1 MNKIQQ
7 LMFPSLPPLSTRYGT
22 LSSATGQIATVRGL
36 EGRAGIGTRVRI
48 KRNDFDLEGEIIRDT
63 DEGLT
68 IALYGSGRGLYSGMR
83 VECIDQE
90 DLRPGP
96 DWLGKVLDHEGR
108 DASAIPPSP
117 GPKPILLENRPPA
130 PGHRREMGSRLRTG
144 LGAMDTFLPL
154 CRGQRIGL
162 FAGSGVGKT
171 SLLGKLATQS
181 DADVNIIAL
190 IGERGREVRSFVE
203 HTLGPEAMKR
213 TIVFAATSDQPP
225 AIKLRA
231 ARLAMA
237 TAESFRDTG
246 QHVLFLFDSLTR
258 YAQAHREV
266 ALAAGE
272 VPALRAYPP
281 STFPALAQLC
291 ERAGPGHINGTGDI
305 TAVFSVLVQ
314 GSDMEE
320 PIADTVRGILDGHVV
335 LDRAIAESGRYP
347 AIDIGRSISRALPGA
362 ATQEENMI
370 LSKSRHLIR
379 RFEDGQ
385 LMVQSGLYKAG
396 SDPVLDKAVIAW
408 PKLEHFLQKDDY
420 MDIAAAFSDLNSCLT
435 DS

>member
-1 MNKIQQ
+1 
-7 LMFPSLPPLSTRYGT
+7 MFPSLPALSTQYGT
-22 LSSATGQIATVRGL
+22 LSSATGQIATIRGL
-36 EGRAGIGTRVRI
+36 EGKAGIGTRVKI
-48 KRNDFDLEGEIIRDT
+48 KRADFDLEGEVIRDAP
-63 DEGLT
+63 DGQT
-68 IALYGSGRGLYSGMR
+68 IALYGSGRGLKSGMR
-83 VECIDQE
+83 VACINPSA
-90 DLRPGP
+90 LKPSS
-96 DWLGKVLDHEGR
+96 DWLGRILDHEGK
-108 DASAIPPSP
+108 DASGLSP
-117 GPKPILLENRPPA
+117 VAGDSKISLDNTPPA
-130 PGHRREMGSRLRTG
+130 PGHRRPLGQRLRTG
-144 LGAMDTFLPL
+144 LGAIDTFLPL

-171 SLLGKLATQS
+171 SLLGTLATQS

-190 IGERGREVRSFVE
+190 IGERGREVRSFVDQ
-203 HTLGPEAMKR
+203 TLGEEAMKK

-225 AIKLRA
+225 AIKLRT

-237 TAESFRDTG
+237 TAENFRDSG
-246 QHVLFLFDSLTR
+246 RNVLFLFDSLTR

-272 VPALRAYPP
+272 VPALHAYPP

-291 ERAGPGHINGTGDI
+291 ERAGPGHMNGTGDI

-347 AIDIGRSISRALPGA
+347 AIDIGRSISRALPEA
-362 ATQEENMI
+362 ASEEENTI
-370 LSKSRHLIR
+370 LSKSRRLIR

-396 SDPVLDKAVIAW
+396 SDPLLDMAVATW
-408 PKLEHFLQKDDY
+408 PKFEQFLQQDNY
-420 MDIAAAFSDLNSCLT
+420 ADIPAAFADLSKCLGET
-435 DS
+435 

>member
-1 MNKIQQ
+1 
-7 LMFPSLPPLSTRYGT
+7 MFTSLPALSTRYGT

-36 EGRAGIGTRVRI
+36 EGKAGIGARIRI
-48 KRNDFDLEGEIIRDT
+48 KRADSTLEGEVIRDAH
-63 DEGLT
+63 DGQT
-68 IALYGSGRGLYSGMR
+68 IALYGSGRGLSSGMV
-83 VECIDQE
+83 VECIEQPA
-90 DLRPGP
+90 LRPGP
-96 DWLGKVLDHEGR
+96 GWLGHILDHEGK
-108 DASAIPPSP
+108 DVGGVIPSS
-117 GPKPILLENRPPA
+117 GNTDISLDQKPPA
-130 PGHRREMGSRLRTG
+130 PGHRRTLGPRLRTG

-203 HTLGPEAMKR
+203 QTLGPEAMKK

-237 TAESFRDTG
+237 TAESFRDAG

-272 VPALRAYPP
+272 VPALHAYPP

-291 ERAGPGHINGTGDI
+291 ERAGPGHVNGTGDI

-314 GSDMEE
+314 GSNMEE

-347 AIDIGRSISRALPGA
+347 AIDIGRSISRALPEA
-362 ATQEENMI
+362 ASKEENTI
-370 LSKSRHLIR
+370 LSRSRQLIR
-379 RFEDGQ
+379 RYEDGQ
-385 LMVQSGLYKAG
+385 LMVQSGLYKTG
-396 SDPVLDKAVIAW
+396 SDQVLDKAVAAW
-408 PKLEHFLQKDDY
+408 PKFEQFLQKDDY
-420 MDIAAAFSDLNSCLT
+420 QDITAAYSDLNGCLGAG
-435 DS
+435 

>member
-1 MNKIQQ
+1 
-7 LMFPSLPPLSTRYGT
+7 MFPPLPTLSTRYGT
-22 LSSATGQIATVRGL
+22 LSSATGQIATVQGL
-36 EGRAGIGTRVRI
+36 DGRAAIGSRVRI
-48 KRNDFDLEGEIIRDT
+48 KRQGDNIEGEVIRDT
-63 DEGLT
+63 KAEQT
-68 IALYGSGRGLYSGMR
+68 IALYGSGHGLSSGMR
-83 VECIDQE
+83 VECINQPP
-90 DLRPGP
+90 LRPGP
-96 DWLGKVLDHEGR
+96 SWLGHILDHEGK
-108 DASAIPPSP
+108 DASGLLRPSGSENIVLDQKPPSP
-117 GPKPILLENRPPA
+117 G
-130 PGHRREMGSRLRTG
+130 HRRSLGPRLRTG
-144 LGAMDTFLPL
+144 MAAIDTFLPL

-171 SLLGKLATQS
+171 SLLGKLAAQS
-181 DADVNIIAL
+181 NADVNVIAL

-203 HTLGPEAMKR
+203 NTLGVEALKK
-213 TIVFAATSDQPP
+213 TVVFAATSDQPP

-237 TAESFRDTG
+237 TAESFRDAG

-258 YAQAHREV
+258 FAQAHREV

-272 VPALRAYPP
+272 VPALHAYPP

-305 TAVFSVLVQ
+305 TAVLSVLVQ

-320 PIADTVRGILDGHVV
+320 PIADTVRGILDGHVI

-347 AIDIGRSISRALPGA
+347 AIDVGRSVSRALPEV
-362 ATQEENMI
+362 ATQEENKI
-370 LSKSRHLIR
+370 LSKSRRLIR

-396 SDPVLDKAVIAW
+396 SDPLLDKAVEAW
-408 PKLEHFLQKDDY
+408 PKFEAFLQKDDY
-420 MDIAAAFSDLNSCLT
+420 LDIPSSFTDLEACLGE
-435 DS
+435 D

>member
-1 MNKIQQ
+1 
-7 LMFPSLPPLSTRYGT
+7 MFPSLPALSTRYGT
-22 LSSATGQIATVRGL
+22 LATATGQIATVRGL
-36 EGRAGIGTRVRI
+36 QGRASIGSRIRI
-48 KRNDFDLEGEIIRDT
+48 KKSDRYLEGEVIRDG
-63 DEGLT
+63 DDGLT
-68 IALYGSGRGLYSGMR
+68 IALHGSGHGLYSGMN
-83 VECIDQE
+83 VECINQVN
-90 DLRPGP
+90 LKPST
-96 DWLGKVLDHEGR
+96 DWLGRVLDHQGR
-108 DASAIPPSP
+108 DASGHIPSS
-117 GPKPILLENRPPA
+117 GNEGISLDRCPPA
-130 PGHRREMGSRLRTG
+130 PGHRKAMGHRLRTG
-144 LGAMDTFLPL
+144 LGAIDTFLPL

-181 DADVNIIAL
+181 NADINVIAL

-203 HTLGPEAMKR
+203 KTIGPEAMKK
-213 TIVFAATSDQPP
+213 TVVFAATSDQPP

-237 TAESFRDTG
+237 TAESFRDAG

-272 VPALRAYPP
+272 VPALQAYPP
-281 STFPALAQLC
+281 STFPALAQIC
-291 ERAGPGHINGTGDI
+291 ERAGPGHEDVAGDI

-320 PIADTVRGILDGHVV
+320 PVADTVRGILDGHII

-347 AIDIGRSISRALPGA
+347 AIDIGRSVSRALPEA
-362 ATQEENMI
+362 ATEEENMI
-370 LSKSRHLIR
+370 LSASRRLIR

-396 SDPVLDKAVIAW
+396 NDPVLDKAVEAW
-408 PKLEHFLQKDDY
+408 PKFERFLQKDDY
-420 MDIAAAFSDLNSCLT
+420 PDITDAFADLSICLNDT
-435 DS
+435 